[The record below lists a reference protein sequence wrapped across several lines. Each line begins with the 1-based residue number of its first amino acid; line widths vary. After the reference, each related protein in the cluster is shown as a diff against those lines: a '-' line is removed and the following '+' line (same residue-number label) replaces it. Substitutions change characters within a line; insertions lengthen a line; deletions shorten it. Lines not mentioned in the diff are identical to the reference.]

1 MVHRFRHILLA
12 AVLGGLFI
20 QTAWA
25 DERPAPKSLWQTV
38 MALPPTGQPSMPRK
52 SWVLREREIVLDLPL
67 LRVLKDAG
75 ARPLPRMTVELFN
88 KPDPELDVI
97 STVSR
102 INDTAV
108 IRGAFKLPSVGD
120 FTFMVTGNLLTGTI
134 QMGNRFYK
142 IEHIANGR
150 LQLVEIDPGKL
161 PLD

>member
-1 MVHRFRHILLA
+1 MDHRFRHILLA

-20 QTAWA
+20 QIAWA

-108 IRGAFKLPSVGD
+108 IRGTFKPPLEGD
-120 FTFMVTGNLLTGTI
+120 FAFVVSGNLLIGTI
-134 QMGNRFYK
+134 QMAGRVYK
-142 IEHIANGR
+142 TEHIANGR
-150 LQLVEIDPGKL
+150 LRLVEFDPDKM
-161 PLD
+161 PPD